1 MKVREEN
8 VDLINFYLKQG
19 HKLTNSGVFIEEKK
33 ALQSFQR
40 FPLRKGRNFST
51 FT

>member
-33 ALQSFQR
+33 HCSLSNVS
-40 FPLRKGRNFST
+40 L
-51 FT
+51 